1 MMRMVRNGLKN
12 QKGLCPHGNQGKSVS
27 ISSNSA
33 GLRRGVPGP
42 NREGGLERS
51 KKLKPETLVKLV
63 WNVSRQLKCGKSFLK
78 EIWHHRLRLGKLT
91 TSQLFRT
98 VYSNAWEVFFLKSLP
113 QSKAQPGFV
122 RHSSLPQTNEVS
134 CAMGECNKM
143 ITAIVTRIAS
153 ILNVHDSI
161 LFCRQ
166 VELHSEHIIADF
178 VLALVV
184 GTCQSQ
190 SQEFCLCQ

>member
-1 MMRMVRNGLKN
+1 
-12 QKGLCPHGNQGKSVS
+12 
-27 ISSNSA
+27 
-33 GLRRGVPGP
+33 
-42 NREGGLERS
+42 
-51 KKLKPETLVKLV
+51 
-63 WNVSRQLKCGKSFLK
+63 
-78 EIWHHRLRLGKLT
+78 
-91 TSQLFRT
+91 
-98 VYSNAWEVFFLKSLP
+98 
-113 QSKAQPGFV
+113 
-122 RHSSLPQTNEVS
+122 
-134 CAMGECNKM
+134 MGECNKM